1 MAFVYPAEIDT
12 PWEKVRYIFRLKEYL
27 RLLHNYAGLW
37 LREGLTQDQY
47 DNGVDS
53 GLIAG
58 TPGQQFVLTD
68 QIKNQ
73 YPYQQNISKPSYDN
87 FIVTEWSRR
96 FHIVED
102 EIHSHIDSVSVDA
115 TFDDILDLNF

>member
-1 MAFVYPAEIDT
+1 MAFVYPAPITT
-12 PWEKVRYIFRLKEYL
+12 PSEKVRYILRLKEYL

-37 LREGLTQDQY
+37 YREGLTQNQY

-53 GLIAG
+53 SLIAG

-68 QIKNQ
+68 QIKTQ
-73 YPYQQNISKPSYDN
+73 YPYQQNISKPTYDD

-102 EIHSHIDSVSVDA
+102 EIHSHVDSISADA